1 MEHFKKL
8 LDRIFTSLNICIRF
22 QPFSYK
28 FSYHYLKLGWRNIS
42 VLLFQ
47 KIKSMI
53 RVRIIRTI
61 LKYTLNTDFN
71 FDKLFPSTH
80 SPTNSF
86 VFPSKYVVLRSAAM
100 VSCKLRE
107 KWHVLRKEKIFFIC
121 PTPLPPEQV
130 RFKQFPIPGPKDW
143 TCPGNCSG
151 RGWGGDGNRSNW
163 TIHYYPLLI
172 RERAEPPNIIQKL
185 QSNFKFQR
193 QRPSIVVESYVAAF
207 QYKVINS
214 ILWQLQSCVK

>member
-8 LDRIFTSLNICIRF
+8 LDRIFTSLYICIRF
-22 QPFSYK
+22 RPFSYK
-28 FSYHYLKLGWRNIS
+28 FSYHYLKPGWRNIS

-61 LKYTLNTDFN
+61 LKYHTDFN

-130 RFKQFPIPGPKDW
+130 RFKQFPIPGGGGVG
-143 TCPGNCSG
+143 TVTG
-151 RGWGGDGNRSNW
+151 RIEPYITTRFLSEKELNRP
-163 TIHYYPLLI
+163 IL
-172 RERAEPPNIIQKL
+172 
-185 QSNFKFQR
+185 FK
-193 QRPSIVVESYVAAF
+193 S
-207 QYKVINS
+207 
-214 ILWQLQSCVK
+214 